1 MTFSFLME
9 FTTEVDAN
17 KLQLSLACPAR
28 NRVSQALLLV
38 QKENITFLAKSVFRF
53 QPKYKMKFKK
63 LPQSLPFTVYVFIIG
78 RS

>member
-1 MTFSFLME
+1 MWSKGRTVQETNDISELSMTFSFLME

-17 KLQLSLACPAR
+17 KLQLSLAWPAR

-53 QPKYKMKFKK
+53 QPK
-63 LPQSLPFTVYVFIIG
+63 
-78 RS
+78 

>member
-1 MTFSFLME
+1 MCSEGRTVQETNDISELSMTFSFLME

-17 KLQLSLACPAR
+17 KLQLSLAWPAR

-53 QPKYKMKFKK
+53 QPK
-63 LPQSLPFTVYVFIIG
+63 
-78 RS
+78 

>member
-17 KLQLSLACPAR
+17 KLQLSLAWPAR

-53 QPKYKMKFKK
+53 QPK
-63 LPQSLPFTVYVFIIG
+63 
-78 RS
+78 